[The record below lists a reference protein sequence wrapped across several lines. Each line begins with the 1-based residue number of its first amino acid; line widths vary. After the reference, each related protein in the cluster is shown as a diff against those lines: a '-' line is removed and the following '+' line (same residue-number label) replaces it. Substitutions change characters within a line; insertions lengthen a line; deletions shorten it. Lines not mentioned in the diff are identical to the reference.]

1 MNEKEP
7 AYKISYADKVVLI
20 SLINLSECRPGELCL
35 PAASVSKERRSPGW
49 STEEISGIKQKR
61 VKGSRV
67 PNKQIDRDLKKKS
80 LMNKST
86 LEVEMDT

>member
-35 PAASVSKERRSPGW
+35 RGGSVSKEKSSPAW
-49 STEEISGIKQKR
+49 STEEISGR
-61 VKGSRV
+61 SR
-67 PNKQIDRDLKKKS
+67 R
-80 LMNKST
+80 M
-86 LEVEMDT
+86 